1 MSPGASAVGKTFR
14 LLAVGVAAGIV
25 TSLAALFPIYTLRGN
40 PEAITVPPLWVAGAW
55 VGTLVGGLAL
65 PLLGWSVLRQ
75 VPPRRIALVVGAA
88 TWAGA
93 VLFSLLNST
102 VVGAFTSALAA
113 VTWLAVARPGSAR
126 GQTS

>member
-1 MSPGASAVGKTFR
+1 MSPDASAVSKTFR
-14 LLAVGVAAGIV
+14 LLVVGVAAGIV
-25 TSLAALFPIYTLRGN
+25 TCLAALFPIFVLRGH
-40 PEAITVPPLWVAGAW
+40 PAAILAPPLWVAGAY

-65 PLLGWSVLRQ
+65 PILGWSVLRR

-93 VLFSLLNST
+93 VLFSLLNSA

-113 VTWLAVARPGSAR
+113 VTWLAVTRPSSAR
-126 GQTS
+126 GHTS